1 MYFATKLMGWVTADT
16 SERLIRR
23 GQFGVVVLSFYFS
36 FFLPR
41 MMTLEKLEEM
51 GDRPWRPVETMK
63 LPVEKK
69 VKATVV
75 VE

>member
-1 MYFATKLMGWVTADT
+1 M
-16 SERLIRR
+16 
-23 GQFGVVVLSFYFS
+23 VVLSFYFS

-75 VE
+75 VEGWMAAAIVPCSGKFCTRSSQAEMSRM